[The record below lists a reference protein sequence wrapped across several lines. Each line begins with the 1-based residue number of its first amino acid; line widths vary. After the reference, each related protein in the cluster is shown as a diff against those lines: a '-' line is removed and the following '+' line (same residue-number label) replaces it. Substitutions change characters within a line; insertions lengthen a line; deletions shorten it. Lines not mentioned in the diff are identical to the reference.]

1 MTMGYRSDVAYTIR
15 FKKPEHMALF
25 ISEAKSKDYGKG
37 ALDECK
43 IDHPKMQI
51 NFNAKG
57 VKWYDSYP
65 DVQQHEYLISQAKD
79 WCDSDEHEHTRQTGD
94 TTYMDGAYKL
104 GYIFIRIGENS
115 DDVQEDFGGEYD
127 WDWMR
132 VSRQIVTDWSDW
144 V

>member
-1 MTMGYRSDVAYTIR
+1 MGYRSDVAYTIR
-15 FKKPEHMALF
+15 FNEPEHMALF
-25 ISEAKSKDYGKG
+25 IAEALSKDYGKP
-37 ALDECK
+37 ALAECMV
-43 IDHPKMQI
+43 DHKKLQI
-51 NFNAKG
+51 NFNAES
-57 VKWYDSYP
+57 VKWYESYP
-65 DVQQHEYLISQAKD
+65 DVKCHDDLVSQAKD
-79 WCDSDEHEHTRQTGD
+79 WCDTDDHLINLEG
-94 TTYMDGAYKL
+94 GASGTDHYKL

>member
-1 MTMGYRSDVAYTIR
+1 MGYRSDVAYTIR
-15 FKKPEHMALF
+15 FKQPEHMALF
-25 ISEAKSKDYGKG
+25 IAEALSKDYGKG

-51 NFNAKG
+51 NFHAEG

-65 DVQQHEYLISQAKD
+65 EVQQHEALISQASD
-79 WCDSDEHEHTRQTGD
+79 WCDSAEHQNVKEGGLG
-94 TTYMDGAYKL
+94 YEGATYKL